1 MRAVS
6 RTTYARGLRDLG
18 DGCYAYL
25 QPDGSWGLSN
35 AGLVTAGGESLLVDT
50 LFDRAHTEAML
61 EAMRAAEPRAA
72 AKIGAVVNTH
82 HNGDHCFGNE
92 LIDGAEI
99 IASRAAAAAMAHEP
113 PSLLHGFM
121 ASAAQLGSLGEY
133 LIHCFGRFDFA
144 GIRQVLPTL
153 TFSGRLDRTVGG
165 RAVELHEVGPAHTP
179 GDVIVH
185 VPSCR
190 TVFTGDIVFIDT
202 TPIMWAGPI
211 SGWIEACQRI
221 LDLGAETIVPG
232 HGPLTD
238 AHGVRALMRYLAY
251 VQSEAKKRYDAGMPV
266 LDAAADIALTDWS
279 SWGDAERIVVNVATV
294 YRELAGDASPP
305 DVPSLFAMMARL
317 HQMRRS

>member
-6 RTTYARGLRDLG
+6 RNTYARGLQKVG

-35 AGLVTAGGESLLVDT
+35 AGLVLDDGESLLVDT

-61 EAMRAAEPRAA
+61 AAMRAAEPRAA

-92 LIDGAEI
+92 LVEGAEI
-99 IASRAAAAAMAHEP
+99 IASRAAAAAMVHEP
-113 PSLLHGFM
+113 PAMLAGFM
-121 ASAAQLGSLGEY
+121 ASAPKLGPLGEY
-133 LIHCFGRFDFA
+133 LIHCFGRFDFN
-144 GIRQVLPTL
+144 GIRQALPTL
-153 TFSGRLDRTVGG
+153 TFSGRLDRHVGA
-165 RAVELHEVGPAHTP
+165 RVVELHEVGPAHTA

-185 VPSCR
+185 VPACR

-202 TPIMWAGPI
+202 HPIMWAGPI
-211 SGWIEACQRI
+211 GTWIDACQRI
-221 LDLGAETIVPG
+221 LDLGADTIVPG

-238 AHGVRALMRYLAY
+238 ANGVRALMRYLAY
-251 VQSEAKKRYDAGMPV
+251 VQSEAKKRYDAGMAV
-266 LDAAADIALTDWS
+266 FDAAADIALTDWS

-294 YRELAGDASPP
+294 YRELSGDTSPP
-305 DVPSLFAMMARL
+305 DVPTLFGMMARL
-317 HQMRRS
+317 HQMR